1 MDLLK
6 YSKLLCVFLEKC
18 MEKAQSVI
26 KTLEP
31 TSAPG
36 IDAGKS
42 EEMDKARSVRE
53 MEEKLLQSAFYH
65 YGIALHHKA
74 VEARNR
80 TFLGQHRQN
89 VASRRGSNLP

>member
-1 MDLLK
+1 
-6 YSKLLCVFLEKC
+6 

-36 IDAGKS
+36 MDSTKS
-42 EEMDKARSVRE
+42 EELEKARSVRE
-53 MEEKLLQSAFYH
+53 MEDKLLQSAFYH

-80 TFLGQHRQN
+80 TLLGQHRQN
-89 VASRRGSNLP
+89 VSSRRKSELQ